1 MAVRKEPKQNDYV
14 TIDEYLDGVNAG
26 LLAMHARI
34 IGEVTEIQ
42 LYPGRSYLFFKIK
55 DKDAQA
61 SMSCF
66 MWQRDYAVSGVKL
79 EEGLEVI
86 LSGAPNIY
94 KPAGRLSFHTK
105 TVELVGEG
113 ALKKAYDEL
122 KVRLEKEGMFAQSRK
137 RALPEFP
144 QKIGLITSKDGAAIG
159 DFQMNLGRFGYKVT
173 MVDSRVEGQLAVA
186 ELISAIRTLRTKDI
200 EILVLVRG
208 GGSLESLLPFNN
220 EALVREIVDF
230 PVPVLVGVGH
240 ERDISLVALAA
251 DMMVST
257 PTATAEALNDSWQAA
272 SMKVVLHEQRM
283 VALFSHALLSQKQS
297 IDRSFR
303 TMQRNLESIFES
315 FRRAEQS
322 LVRVSG
328 SLRSR
333 IAELGRHLDTAPT
346 VLIRAM
352 HALIKHTHESIA
364 FDATIRAF
372 AGALQVASR
381 HVASSEKLLESN
393 SPERQLRLGYSI
405 VRTGTDVVRSV
416 SQLNVGDDLEIRVL
430 DGTFDADITRIKNT
444 I

>member
-220 EALVREIVDF
+220 EAL
-230 PVPVLVGVGH
+230 
-240 ERDISLVALAA
+240 A
-251 DMMVST
+251 
-257 PTATAEALNDSWQAA
+257 
-272 SMKVVLHEQRM
+272 
-283 VALFSHALLSQKQS
+283 
-297 IDRSFR
+297 
-303 TMQRNLESIFES
+303 
-315 FRRAEQS
+315 RRQH
-322 LVRVSG
+322 R
-328 SLRSR
+328 
-333 IAELGRHLDTAPT
+333 P
-346 VLIRAM
+346 
-352 HALIKHTHESIA
+352 
-364 FDATIRAF
+364 F
-372 AGALQVASR
+372 
-381 HVASSEKLLESN
+381 
-393 SPERQLRLGYSI
+393 
-405 VRTGTDVVRSV
+405 
-416 SQLNVGDDLEIRVL
+416 
-430 DGTFDADITRIKNT
+430 
-444 I
+444 